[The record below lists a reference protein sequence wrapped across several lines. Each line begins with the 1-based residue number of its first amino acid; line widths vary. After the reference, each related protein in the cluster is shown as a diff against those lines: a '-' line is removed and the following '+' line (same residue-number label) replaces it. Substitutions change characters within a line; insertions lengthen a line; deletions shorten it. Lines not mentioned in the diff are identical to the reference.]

1 MQNARGR
8 IECEY
13 NSSTVMKYCLLFF
26 LLAPTGRPQIVAVSV
41 ERDSVTVVWQR
52 EMCTERNGV
61 ISHYVLAI
69 GTGCDGFDPINVY
82 PELTSGANVTYTL
95 NPQAHVNTIKEA
107 AFQVAAANDKGRGP
121 FVSVKVTEINEGW
134 SVVLPK
140 VPTCGVFLNQPTIPG
155 FRWIN
160 STSTCVL

>member
-26 LLAPTGRPQIVAVSV
+26 LLAPTGRPHIVAVSV

-52 EMCTERNGV
+52 EKCTERNGV

-69 GTGCDGFDPINVY
+69 GTSCVGFDPINVY
-82 PELTSGANVTYTL
+82 PELTSGANVTHKLST
-95 NPQAHVNTIKEA
+95 QAHVNTIKEA
-107 AFQVAAANDKGRGP
+107 VFRVAAANDKGRGP
-121 FVSVKVTEINEGW
+121 FVSVKVTEIHEGW
-134 SVVLPK
+134 L
-140 VPTCGVFLNQPTIPG
+140 
-155 FRWIN
+155 
-160 STSTCVL
+160 